1 MRIAYVTS
9 IHPDFDSRVW
19 KYAVMMARRQHE
31 VHLVCPWQVQDGE
44 VRDGVMLHTFAR
56 ARSRASR
63 PFTIPFRLLRKLL
76 PIRNNVDV
84 VHFHDLDIMPIMA
97 VLALFKP
104 IVYDVH
110 ENYPEEMLVRQ
121 WIPKALRRPLYHC
134 VGFIQSILSR
144 VIRNAIFVIPEIED
158 VFPKKGLRTAIIRNF
173 ATLDLLDKVAPDYLS
188 RRDAVIFLASNYE
201 GNGTFLFLQIAA
213 ALKKSRPATRFLMVD
228 RWSDAATKTRAEE
241 IIAKEGLTNVSVLP
255 NIPPQDIMK
264 YLNQATIGISATL
277 RLPTHINALP
287 TKLFEYMAAGLPI
300 VSSDLPN
307 AKQFALDTGA
317 ILLCRPE
324 EPETFVSAIESLVAN
339 RQKACELGQSGQRA
353 FRTRFCWESQAD
365 TLEQFYAG
373 ILGNVENSLHPLNFD
388 RVKQ

>member
-19 KYAVMMARRQHE
+19 KYAVMMARRQNE
-31 VHLVCPWQVQDGE
+31 VHLVCPWQAEDGAM
-44 VRDGVMLHTFAR
+44 RDGVMLHTFAR

-63 PFTIPFRLLRKLL
+63 PLTIPFRLAWKLL
-76 PIRNNVDV
+76 PILSKVDII
-84 VHFHDLDIMPIMA
+84 HFHDLDILPIMA

-104 IVYDVH
+104 VVYDVH

-121 WIPKALRRPLYHC
+121 WIPKLFRRPLYHC
-134 VGFIQSILSR
+134 VGFIQSALSR
-144 VIRNAIFVIPEIED
+144 VIRNAIFVIPEIET
-158 VFPKKGLRTAIIRNF
+158 VFPKKGLRTAVIRNF
-173 ATLDLLDKVAPDYLS
+173 ATLDLLDQVAPDYLS
-188 RRDAVIFLASNYE
+188 RSDAAIFLASNYE

-213 ALKKSRPATRFLMVD
+213 AFKKSHPTMRFLMID
-228 RWSDAATKTRAEE
+228 RWSDAGTKTRAEG
-241 IIAKEGLTNVSVLP
+241 IIAQKGLANVSVLP
-255 NIPPQDIMK
+255 NIPPQDIMQ

-277 RLPTHINALP
+277 RLPAHINALP

-324 EPETFVSAIESLVAN
+324 EPETFISAIESLIAD
-339 RQKACELGQSGQRA
+339 RQKACELGQSGQSV
-353 FRTRFCWESQAD
+353 FRTRFCWESQGD
-365 TLEQFYAG
+365 VIEQYYEDV
-373 ILGNVENSLHPLNFD
+373 LGNEENTPHLSNCD